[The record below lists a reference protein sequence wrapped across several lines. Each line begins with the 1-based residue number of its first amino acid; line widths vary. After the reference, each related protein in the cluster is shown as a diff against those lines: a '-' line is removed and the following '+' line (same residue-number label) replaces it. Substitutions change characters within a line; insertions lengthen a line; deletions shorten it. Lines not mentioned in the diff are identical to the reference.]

1 MKQIYPD
8 LWQTRAEHP
17 FQGVTTHAYLL
28 MRDAGNILF
37 YSSGLPEE
45 HQHIREL
52 GGITHQYLSHRDEAG
67 PALADIK
74 TLFGSKLCCH
84 WLEEQAVRKFTPVDC
99 KFDKRKVRPSNIEV
113 IPTPG
118 HTNGSVCFL
127 VRSAHGKTY
136 LFTGDTI
143 YLNNGAWGTLVS
155 GHAGGSKSDLKNS
168 LMLLRDLE
176 PDVVLSSASI
186 GSVPFKEILAEEWQL
201 DIDKVLRGLSE

>member
-1 MKQIYPD
+1 M
-8 LWQTRAEHP
+8 
-17 FQGVTTHAYLL
+17 TTHAYLL
-28 MRDAGNILF
+28 VRDAGNILL

-52 GGITHQYLSHRDEAG
+52 GGITHQHLSHRDEAG

-74 TLFGSKLCCH
+74 RLFGSKLCCH
-84 WLEEQAVRKFTPVDC
+84 RLEEEAVRKVTPVDC
-99 KFDKRKVRPSNIEV
+99 KFDEREVRLSNIEV

-127 VRSAHGKTY
+127 VRSAHVKTY

-143 YLNNGAWGTLVS
+143 YLNNGAWDTLVWE
-155 GHAGGSKSDLKNS
+155 HAGGSKSDLMNS

-176 PDVVLSSASI
+176 PDVVLSSASV
-186 GSVPFKEILAEEWQL
+186 GPVSFKELSAEEWQS
-201 DIDKVLRGLSE
+201 DIDNVLRALSS